1 MTAATRGL
9 LLLDTHVWLWL
20 ISGASDRASRRTWR
34 TLERAARA
42 DGLRVS
48 IISVWEA
55 AVLEARGRIRLAPDC
70 HTWAARALAA
80 PGLHLE
86 PISPTIAV
94 ESTRLPAFPHRDPAD
109 QLLVATA
116 RVTGATLVTRDR
128 RLLDYA
134 AGGYVAAWDA
144 TPGM

>member
-1 MTAATRGL
+1 MIGGARAP

-20 ISGASDRASRRTWR
+20 ISGASDRASRRTWQ
-34 TLERAARA
+34 TLERAAQA
-42 DGLRVS
+42 ECLRVS
-48 IISVWEA
+48 AISVWEA

-70 HTWAARALAA
+70 HTWVARALAA

-86 PISPTIAV
+86 PISPRIAV

-109 QLLVATA
+109 QMLVATA

-134 AGGYVAAWDA
+134 ADGYLAALDA
-144 TPGM
+144 APGT